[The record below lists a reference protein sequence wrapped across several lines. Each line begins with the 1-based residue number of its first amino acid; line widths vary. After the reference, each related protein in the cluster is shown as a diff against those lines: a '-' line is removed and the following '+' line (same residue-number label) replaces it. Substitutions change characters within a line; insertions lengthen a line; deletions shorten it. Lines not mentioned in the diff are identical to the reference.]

1 VADTSVSEQVHNA
14 SRPLTEREQRA
25 DKLTH
30 SLDVPVTV
38 LGAAALLLWLAE
50 PATVGTDW
58 DVAVEVLWGLVW
70 AVFLTEFLAR
80 AVAATNTLQFMRRYW
95 WELVFLIVPFL
106 RFTRALRV
114 ARAGRGL
121 RSALRS
127 TRSAPAQLRERLVWL
142 GAVTAIVAAASG
154 RLLWEFGGAVYRRS
168 YADALHDGALSTLKG
183 DPLMG
188 GDFADV
194 LEIALAVYSGLYRG
208 GTRRDGGNVLCGA
221 PASPRRGLSRDCRSQ
236 DEALNHAMP
245 HRVTRC
251 CNPLHDETSAGRVCR
266 VLVRRM

>member
-1 VADTSVSEQVHNA
+1 VAGTSVSEQVHNA

-30 SLDVPVTV
+30 YLDVPVTV

-80 AVAATNTLQFMRRYW
+80 AVAATNTWQFMRRYW

-194 LEIALAVYSGLYRG
+194 LEIVLAVYSVFIVAALAATV
-208 GTRRDGGNVLCGA
+208 GTFFVEHRLPRDSDYPEIVDLKMR
-221 PASPRRGLSRDCRSQ
+221 P
-236 DEALNHAMP
+236 
-245 HRVTRC
+245 
-251 CNPLHDETSAGRVCR
+251 
-266 VLVRRM
+266 